1 MARLAD
7 GIEPHN
13 RKRASRKTELNTIK
27 QDVLGKLAAL
37 EPQYGFAK
45 VIRDEVP
52 EDGILVTD
60 VTQLATFTQNWM
72 PIYRPRTLITPGYQG
87 TLGLGFPTGLGAQVG
102 NPDRKVVVISGDGGF
117 MFNVQELST
126 AVAHGINLVTIV
138 FADGAFGNVKR
149 IQKDNFGGRNI
160 AVELHNPDFVALAES
175 FGMLGIRAKS
185 PDELRKAMRQAFDA
199 GGPALIEV
207 PVGELPNIWTLIK
220 RPPSQGLPS

>member
-1 MARLAD
+1 
-7 GIEPHN
+7 
-13 RKRASRKTELNTIK
+13 
-27 QDVLGKLAAL
+27 
-37 EPQYGFAK
+37 
-45 VIRDEVP
+45 
-52 EDGILVTD
+52 
-60 VTQLATFTQNWM
+60 
-72 PIYRPRTLITPGYQG
+72 
-87 TLGLGFPTGLGAQVG
+87 
-102 NPDRKVVVISGDGGF
+102 VVISGDGGF

-160 AVELHNPDFVALAES
+160 AVELHNPDFVALAKS
-175 FGMLGIRAKS
+175 FGMLGIRAKT
-185 PDELRKAMRQAFDA
+185 PDALRKAMREAFDA